1 MPGMIAPGR
10 APGSSNRLFGTSGVR
25 GVVGQDLTLDLCREV
40 ARAAGTTL
48 APHAKVCIATDT
60 RLSRESVK
68 DAVVSGLR
76 SSGIDVVDLGILP
89 TPALAHLTREMGF
102 DTGVMLTASHN
113 PPEFNGI
120 KLFNGD
126 TTGYS
131 REQET
136 EIERIFAEK
145 KSRSTPPGAFSR
157 SGEAKERYFRCIRE
171 RFPQT
176 YSNGRLRVVV
186 DPGNGA
192 ASGFASELF
201 SAAGLEVIPFN
212 DEPDGSFPGRDPEP
226 RGDTLQGTIEFLR
239 QQAADLAVCFDG
251 DADRVVLCDRE
262 GFLGFDELI
271 SFVARMAVEE
281 SGKKKVVTT
290 VETGR
295 LLDITLKDLGVEVV
309 RGRVGDVNVAHLARE
324 LDAAI
329 GVEPVGV
336 YIMPEVGYYPD
347 SMFAT
352 LTLLHHI
359 KRAGDIRDF
368 FKRLPPLFSGKKKL
382 SCPNHLKA
390 AVIENL
396 AGDSSLFGACE
407 LNTLDGLRFEL
418 SDSWA
423 LIRASGT
430 EPAIRV
436 SAESASRA
444 QTEALLEKGARAVK
458 DVLRKETL

>member
-1 MPGMIAPGR
+1 
-10 APGSSNRLFGTSGVR
+10 
-25 GVVGQDLTLDLCREV
+25 
-40 ARAAGTTL
+40 
-48 APHAKVCIATDT
+48 
-60 RLSRESVK
+60 
-68 DAVVSGLR
+68 
-76 SSGIDVVDLGILP
+76 
-89 TPALAHLTREMGF
+89 MGF
-102 DTGVMLTASHN
+102 DSGVMITASHN

-145 KSRSTPPGAFSR
+145 KFRLAPPGAFSR
-157 SGEAKERYFRCIRE
+157 SGEAKEKYFQCIRE

-176 YSNGRLRVVV
+176 HSNGGLRVVV

-192 ASGFASELF
+192 ASGFASELL
-201 SAAGLEVIPFN
+201 SAAGLSVIPLN
-212 DEPDGSFPGRDPEP
+212 DVPDGSFPGRDPEP

-239 QQAADLAVCFDG
+239 QRGADLAVCFDG
-251 DADRVVLCDRE
+251 DADRVVFCDRE

-271 SFVARMAVEE
+271 AFVSRVAVEE

-295 LLDITLKDLGVEVV
+295 LLDITLEDLGVEVV
-309 RGRVGDVNVAHLARE
+309 RGRVGDVSVAYLARE

-336 YIMPEVGYYPD
+336 YILPEIGYYPD
-347 SMFAT
+347 PLFAT
-352 LTLLHHI
+352 LTLLRHI
-359 KRAGDIRDF
+359 ERAGDIRDF

-390 AVIENL
+390 AAIENL

-407 LNTLDGLRFEL
+407 LNTLDGLRFKL
-418 SDSWA
+418 DDSWV

-436 SAESASRA
+436 SAESASPA
-444 QTEALLEKGARAVK
+444 QTEALLEKGSRAVENILER
-458 DVLRKETL
+458 VMV

>member
-1 MPGMIAPGR
+1 M
-10 APGSSNRLFGTSGVR
+10 
-25 GVVGQDLTLDLCREV
+25 
-40 ARAAGTTL
+40 
-48 APHAKVCIATDT
+48 H
-60 RLSRESVK
+60 
-68 DAVVSGLR
+68 
-76 SSGIDVVDLGILP
+76 
-89 TPALAHLTREMGF
+89 
-102 DTGVMLTASHN
+102 
-113 PPEFNGI
+113 
-120 KLFNGD
+120 
-126 TTGYS
+126 
-131 REQET
+131 
-136 EIERIFAEK
+136 
-145 KSRSTPPGAFSR
+145 PGALPAV
-157 SGEAKERYFRCIRE
+157 GM
-171 RFPQT
+171 
-176 YSNGRLRVVV
+176 RLRVVV

-201 SAAGLEVIPFN
+201 AAAGLEVIPFN
-212 DEPDGSFPGRDPEP
+212 DVPDGSFPGRDPEP
-226 RGDTLQGTIEFLR
+226 REDTLQGTIEFLR
-239 QQAADLAVCFDG
+239 QRGADLAICFDG

-271 SFVARMAVEE
+271 SFVARLAVEE

-295 LLDITLKDLGVEVV
+295 LLDITLEGLGVEVV
-309 RGRVGDVNVAHLARE
+309 RGRVGDVNVAYLARE

-336 YIMPEVGYYPD
+336 YIMPEIGYYPD

-352 LTLLHHI
+352 LTLLRRI

-368 FKRLPPLFSGKKKL
+368 FKRLPPLFSGQKKL

-390 AVIENL
+390 AAIENL
-396 AGDSSLFGACE
+396 AGDRGLFGACE

-418 SDSWA
+418 DDSWV

-444 QTEALLEKGARAVK
+444 RTEALLEKGARAVK
-458 DVLRKETL
+458 DILRKETL